1 VLKLLLVRH
10 GETKWNEERRIQGA
24 GSDVE
29 LSERGRAQAEQ
40 LARALGEEA
49 ISAVYSSPLLRARH
63 TAEAISRCHNL
74 EAKLEPRLKE
84 VDAGELEARTVA
96 SLGYSLS
103 HFLVPEA
110 GGHMPDLPG
119 GEGLDDLQERA
130 WGPIQAILDTHD
142 GGQVVV
148 VSHYFTILTIVCRA
162 LGFPLST
169 VRRMRVAPSSISTI
183 GFSEHGPV
191 LLSLNDTCHIA

>member
-1 VLKLLLVRH
+1 MLKLFFVRH
-10 GETKWNEERRIQGA
+10 GETDWNEERRIQGA
-24 GSDVE
+24 GSDIE

-40 LARALGEEA
+40 LARALSEEA
-49 ISAVYSSPLLRARH
+49 ISAIYSSPLLRARY
-63 TAEAISRCHNL
+63 TAEAISRHHNL
-74 EAKLEPRLKE
+74 ETKLEQGLKE
-84 VDAGELEARTVA
+84 IDAGELEARTVA

-110 GGHMPDLPG
+110 GGNMPDLPG

-148 VSHYFTILTIVCRA
+148 VSHYFTTLVIICRA

-169 VRRMRVAPSSISTI
+169 VRRMRVTPGSISTI
-183 GFSEHGPV
+183 GFSEHGPM